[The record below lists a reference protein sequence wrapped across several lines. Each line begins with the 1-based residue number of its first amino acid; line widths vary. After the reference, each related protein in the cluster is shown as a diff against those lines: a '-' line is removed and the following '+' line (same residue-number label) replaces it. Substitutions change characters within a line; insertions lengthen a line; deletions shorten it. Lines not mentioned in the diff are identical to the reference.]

1 MYPDFYLQFWK
12 TSSKVSSLTNIIN
25 SNDQNFSF
33 HNIHANILFL
43 FCFFLDEIYSD
54 RKKYSL
60 ITEANLAEICLI
72 SAPISLIK
80 RKNKISFTDVWC
92 VVLREHNSKKCAWTV

>member
-12 TSSKVSSLTNIIN
+12 ISSKVSSLTNIIN

-43 FCFFLDEIYSD
+43 FCFFLMKSI
-54 RKKYSL
+54 L
-60 ITEANLAEICLI
+60 TG
-72 SAPISLIK
+72 
-80 RKNKISFTDVWC
+80 KNI
-92 VVLREHNSKKCAWTV
+92 VL